1 MSQRNTTTLTGYI
14 VAAACLVPFFWLTLG
29 DAYGR
34 FMITFDPNSSSA
46 SYWLEPYTGHVTG
59 LVCLAAPM
67 VLAYVLKTIMAN
79 MLDSA
84 REISSGV
91 IHWLLVNG
99 RNLLALA
106 GQKGQQIFNNLKQ
119 ARAGQSGEQAGADST
134 VTRPATR
141 VLNMTMQSLF
151 HLFLVAF
158 VTWCGIALYL
168 YFSQSRLL
176 YYPDMPSRTVD
187 ATPENIGLAYEELQ
201 LTSSDGV
208 HLHGWYVPAQEQRGT
223 VLFSHGNAGNIGHR
237 LDSVRLF
244 NRLGLNVLIYDYR
257 GFGNSE
263 GKTTE
268 AGTYLDGQ
276 AAWTW
281 LTEEKQTDPGQIV
294 IFGRS
299 LGAAIAADLASR
311 YCAAAVILESAFT
324 SVPDMAARLYPWLP
338 VRLLSRFQYNNL
350 DKVSRITSPLLIV
363 HSRDD
368 EIVPYEQGERLF
380 EQAREPKQFLELNGG
395 HNDGFYLSRDHYA
408 ESLAEFLQGVL
419 PDPDRQSPEKPD
431 G

>member
-1 MSQRNTTTLTGYI
+1 
-14 VAAACLVPFFWLTLG
+14 
-29 DAYGR
+29 
-34 FMITFDPNSSSA
+34 
-46 SYWLEPYTGHVTG
+46 
-59 LVCLAAPM
+59 
-67 VLAYVLKTIMAN
+67 
-79 MLDSA
+79 
-84 REISSGV
+84 
-91 IHWLLVNG
+91 
-99 RNLLALA
+99 
-106 GQKGQQIFNNLKQ
+106 
-119 ARAGQSGEQAGADST
+119 
-134 VTRPATR
+134 
-141 VLNMTMQSLF
+141 
-151 HLFLVAF
+151 
-158 VTWCGIALYL
+158 
-168 YFSQSRLL
+168 
-176 YYPDMPSRTVD
+176 
-187 ATPENIGLAYEELQ
+187 
-201 LTSSDGV
+201 
-208 HLHGWYVPAQEQRGT
+208 LHGWYVPADNARGT

-244 NRLGLNVLIYDYR
+244 NRLDLNVLIYDYR

-276 AAWTW
+276 AAWAW

-395 HNDGFYLSRDHYA
+395 HNDGFYLSHDHYA
-408 ESLAEFLQGVL
+408 ESLAEFLQWVL
-419 PDPDRQSPEKPD
+419 PDPDRELPEKPD